1 MIQVVQL
8 NLLIIFNI
16 LITVESV
23 QMFIIR
29 WILGRI
35 ILLVNFSLPPKRRKR
50 EIHEQIKADL
60 ESKSLL
66 LYQYEA
72 CPFCVKVRRAIR
84 RQNLK
89 IATVDAKQSKH
100 KEELATQAGKI
111 QVPCLRIEEANGIT
125 WLYESKEIINY
136 LNKRFA

>member
-8 NLLIIFNI
+8 NLLGIFNI
-16 LITVESV
+16 LITVESE

-50 EIHEQIKADL
+50 EIHEQIKVDL
-60 ESKSLL
+60 ESKSLQ

-111 QVPCLRIEEANGIT
+111 QVPCLRIEEANGVT